1 MPEKLVILI
10 TGASSGFGRLA
21 ALKLIALG
29 HSVYATSRKINKMKD
44 LGEKGAKTLRMDV
57 TLDGEVSTCVD
68 QIIKE
73 QGRIDVL
80 INNAGQGAYG
90 MIEAVPIDRV
100 KYQFD
105 VNVFG
110 MGRVIQAVLPHMR
123 KQKSGRIVITSSLV
137 SHMSTLGL
145 GWYAASKHAL
155 RAMSNSLRQEVKT
168 LGIDVVMIEP
178 GAVKTGFGEI
188 ALANFDKTNPP
199 EEYKELHG
207 NFKKYLVNM
216 YKKGTGPEKT
226 AEVIAKAATIKKPRA
241 LYRTTFD
248 AVLFPII
255 QSLTSIRILDM
266 AIHFLIKLA
275 GKKNNYSEEKRE

>member
-1 MPEKLVILI
+1 VAEKLVILI
-10 TGASSGFGRLA
+10 TGASSGFGRNA
-21 ALKLIALG
+21 ALNLLDSG
-29 HSVYATSRKINKMKD
+29 HSVYAASRNLKKMKD
-44 LGEKGAKTLRMDV
+44 LEEKGAKILKMDV
-57 TLDGEVSTCVD
+57 TLDSEISSCVN

-73 QGRIDVL
+73 QGKIDVL
-80 INNAGQGAYG
+80 INNAGQGSYG
-90 MIEAVPIDRV
+90 MIEAVPLEKV

-110 MGRVIQAVLPHMR
+110 MGRMIQAVLPHMR
-123 KQKSGRIVITSSLV
+123 KQKSGRIVITSSLA
-137 SHMSTLGL
+137 SHLSTLGL

-155 RAMSNSLRQEVKT
+155 RAMANSLRQEVKM

-188 ALANFDKTNPP
+188 ALANYDETNPP

-216 YKKGTGPEKT
+216 YKNGPGPEKT
-226 AEVIAKAATIKKPRA
+226 AEVIAKAATIKRPRA

-255 QSLTSIRILDM
+255 QLLTSIRILDT
-266 AIHFLIKLA
+266 AIHFLVKFA
-275 GKKNNYSEEKRE
+275 GKKK